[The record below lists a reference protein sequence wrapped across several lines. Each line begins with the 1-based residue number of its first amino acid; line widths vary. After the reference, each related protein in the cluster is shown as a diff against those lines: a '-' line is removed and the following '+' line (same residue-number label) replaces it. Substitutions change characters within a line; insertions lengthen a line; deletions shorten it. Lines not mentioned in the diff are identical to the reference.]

1 MNRPEDA
8 IELLRHAYAVWHETR
23 GHSGDHWMSL
33 LDENISFWSPGGGVP
48 QLVFSSDRSR
58 RQAMRDYFS
67 QMLRDWE
74 MIHFTVHELIADGD
88 RVVMYGTTAWRHTGT
103 GKSFETRKVDLWRFR
118 DGKAVEFCE
127 FFDTATVQA
136 AATP

>member
-1 MNRPEDA
+1 MP
-8 IELLRHAYAVWHETR
+8 
-23 GHSGDHWMSL
+23 GHG
-33 LDENISFWSPGGGVP
+33 LDGREVVR
-48 QLVFSSDRSR
+48 LVQR
-58 RQAMRDYFS
+58 RQGDQLPQGRQDVRRRPGLGPEA
-67 QMLRDWE
+67 
-74 MIHFTVHELIADGD
+74 IAGEALERPDGD